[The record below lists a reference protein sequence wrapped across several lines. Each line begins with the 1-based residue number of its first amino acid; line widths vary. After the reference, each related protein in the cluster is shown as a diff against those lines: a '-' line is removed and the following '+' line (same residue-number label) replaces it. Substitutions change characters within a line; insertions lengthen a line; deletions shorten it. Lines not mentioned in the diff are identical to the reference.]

1 MKILLEVAAVE
12 TNTFDKGGASPL
24 LYAMETAIQ
33 DNDYSVVQLL
43 LDSGSAAMKQHN
55 GAALRFCCRPKIPP
69 SVELLVKAGAVD
81 KMGCNI

>member
-12 TNTFDKGGASPL
+12 TNTLDKGGASPL
-24 LYAMETAIQ
+24 LYAIETAIQ

-43 LDSGSAAMKQHN
+43 LDWGSGAVKQHY
-55 GAALRFCCRPKIPP
+55 GATLRFCCGPKIPP

-81 KMGCNI
+81 RMGCNI